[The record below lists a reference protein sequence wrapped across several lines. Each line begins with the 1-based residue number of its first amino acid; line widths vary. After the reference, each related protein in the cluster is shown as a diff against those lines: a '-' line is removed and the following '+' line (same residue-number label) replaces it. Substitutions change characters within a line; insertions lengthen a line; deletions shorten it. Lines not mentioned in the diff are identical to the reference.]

1 MLVQQLE
8 SIQKTSTSFVLPQ
21 YGKNCISAIPNT
33 VLHLFGATNQK
44 TRLPFEGLAVP
55 DKINKVVLVIID
67 GFGFNNFLNY
77 HKENR
82 LLTNFIDQG
91 EVYPLTSVFPSQTTN
106 ALTTLNTGLTPQEHG
121 LFEYFIYLKEVGV
134 INAMQFQRLSS
145 KYGKGL
151 VDEGFDPSIMLLK
164 NQTIHNTLKDKGIDT
179 FTHIHASNASNAC
192 SKLIF
197 QGSKM
202 VPATNAYESI
212 VKLRKNLQKNSGKSA
227 YFFMHLDTLDTVSHN
242 YGPGSFEYYAE
253 LTLLTR
259 LLYRELVQKTD
270 TKTAKETLLLV
281 TADHGGVDVNPNETT
296 YLNMLPKLLNFQ
308 VGKNR
313 KPILPLGSY
322 REIFLHIK
330 ERKLDETKQWL
341 IQKIGHKAKI
351 IETKEAAETGL
362 FGLGVAGKEIL
373 ERTGNLMILP
383 YGDQTVWFESSG
395 SRKISYLGQHG
406 GLSEKEMLV
415 PFAIAQLNSLK
426 DRAQKE
432 LCTVPQVIN

>member
-1 MLVQQLE
+1 
-8 SIQKTSTSFVLPQ
+8 
-21 YGKNCISAIPNT
+21 
-33 VLHLFGATNQK
+33 LHLVN
-44 TRLPFEGLAVP
+44 
-55 DKINKVVLVIID
+55 
-67 GFGFNNFLNY
+67 
-77 HKENR
+77 
-82 LLTNFIDQG
+82 
-91 EVYPLTSVFPSQTTN
+91 
-106 ALTTLNTGLTPQEHG
+106 
-121 LFEYFIYLKEVGV
+121 
-134 INAMQFQRLSS
+134 
-145 KYGKGL
+145 
-151 VDEGFDPSIMLLK
+151 
-164 NQTIHNTLKDKGIDT
+164 
-179 FTHIHASNASNAC
+179 
-192 SKLIF
+192 
-197 QGSKM
+197 
-202 VPATNAYESI
+202 
-212 VKLRKNLQKNSGKSA
+212 
-227 YFFMHLDTLDTVSHN
+227 
-242 YGPGSFEYYAE
+242 
-253 LTLLTR
+253 
-259 LLYRELVQKTD
+259 
-270 TKTAKETLLLV
+270 
-281 TADHGGVDVNPNETT
+281 ADHGGVDEKPHETT

-330 ERKLDETKQWL
+330 ERKLEETKQWL